1 MHLRAHR
8 DILLAV
14 KNLCCVGFA
23 FILSAASASAFE
35 LPFFK
40 SKDAL
45 APRDEW
51 GELHQMP
58 ILNATDLERHEAYRL
73 FYYAKSRRELMNDR
87 AYVGSMQVSLQRM
100 GYYCGPIDGV
110 FSPDV
115 IDAIARFQKAHHM
128 RVTGNLTIAM
138 RRALHMP

>member
-1 MHLRAHR
+1 GLRYFWSMT
-8 DILLAV
+8 LLRSAS
-14 KNLCCVGFA
+14 FA
-23 FILSAASASAFE
+23 LLFALTAASAGAFE
-35 LPFFK
+35 FPFFK
-40 SKDAL
+40 SRDAL

-51 GELHQMP
+51 GRLHQMP
-58 ILNATDLERHEAYRL
+58 TLNETDLEHHEAYRL
-73 FYYAKSRRELMNDR
+73 FYYARSRRELANDR

-110 FSPDV
+110 FSINV

-128 RVTGNLTIAM
+128 RVTGNLTIAV